1 MNNNNNNTDWISL
14 KNDEG
19 DNQMRNLISAAFSTN
34 KKRDNPDQEVDDMI
48 RPVTNVKILKTK
60 FTQDPIGTLS
70 KNLPPY
76 IDKDSFDLWAMDGK
90 VEEAVDWFK
99 HNEETKNELW
109 KNKIYRFLK
118 LVEGYIHEPGTA
130 HIPAM
135 YRKLSKRPLQKT
147 ETIQTATAQS
157 TVPATVLGN
166 NETVEESVEDLQT
179 QYLHDVMEVMDTEHV
194 MGNFAFS
201 NPVFQAVNNAI
212 TELTK
217 HNFEKFHTATMK
229 FFFEHEKVMILFSQL
244 TGELFLLLNVKSK
257 DRYFHNSD
265 ESRRWATIKNKVK
278 EIDSMTKLDKSR
290 IFFTIVTP
298 KEYEIGKKQKLE
310 QFQTAFDS
318 FL

>member
-1 MNNNNNNTDWISL
+1 MNDGDNNDDWIIANGKRKIS
-14 KNDEG
+14 DEG
-19 DNQMRNLISAAFSTN
+19 DDQMRNLIRSAFSSG
-34 KKRDNPDQEVDDMI
+34 KKEDSPDDEEMI
-48 RPVTNVKILKTK
+48 RPVTNVKNLKTR
-60 FTQDPIGTLS
+60 FTQDPVGTLS

-76 IDKDSFDLWAMDGK
+76 IDKESFDLWAMDGK

-118 LVEGYIHEPGTA
+118 LVEGYIHESGTT

-135 YRKLSKRPLQKT
+135 YRKLNTQPLQKT
-147 ETIQTATAQS
+147 EIIQTIPSAIPT
-157 TVPATVLGN
+157 TEPVIKD
-166 NETVEESVEDLQT
+166 TVEDT

-217 HNFEKFHTATMK
+217 HNFEKYHTATMK
-229 FFFEHEKVMILFSQL
+229 FFFEHERVMTLFSQL
-244 TGELFLLLNVKSK
+244 TGELFLLLNIKSK
-257 DRYFHNSD
+257 DRYWHDRD
-265 ESRRWATIKNKVK
+265 EARRWATIKNKVK
-278 EIDSMTKLDKSR
+278 EIDSMIKLDKSR
-290 IFFTIVTP
+290 NFFTIVTP
-298 KEYEIGKKQKLE
+298 KEYEIGKKQKLD